1 MSGRE
6 GERDTR
12 ADVERDSSRDN
23 VRRLI
28 IATRIREARRLSGL
42 SQGQVAAM
50 LGLHRPAIS
59 EIEAGN
65 RRVAAD
71 EIARLAELFDVS
83 VTWLLGEGAETVD
96 ANEARLQLAARE
108 LSKLKPDDLTRL
120 LSVLASMRDEG
131 SGERASGAA
140 AASREDN
147 PQ

>member
-1 MSGRE
+1 MSERE
-6 GERDTR
+6 GKRGAR
-12 ADVERDSSRDN
+12 ADVEQDSDRDN

-28 IATRIREARRLSGL
+28 IATRIREARRLAGL
-42 SQGQVAAM
+42 SQGQVATM
-50 LGLHRPAIS
+50 LGLHRPAVS

-83 VTWLLGEGAETVD
+83 VTWLLGEGTETVD

-108 LSKLKPDDLTRL
+108 LSKLRPDDLTRL

-131 SGERASGAA
+131 GGEGTSGAA

>member
-6 GERDTR
+6 GERDAR
-12 ADVERDSSRDN
+12 ADVERDSGREN

-50 LGLHRPAIS
+50 LGLHRPAVS

-83 VTWLLGEGAETVD
+83 VTWLLGEDAETVNV
-96 ANEARLQLAARE
+96 NEARLQLAARE

-131 SGERASGAA
+131 GGEGASGAA

>member
-6 GERDTR
+6 GERDAR
-12 ADVERDSSRDN
+12 ADVERDSGREN

-50 LGLHRPAIS
+50 LGLHRPAVS

-83 VTWLLGEGAETVD
+83 VTWLLGEGTETAD

-131 SGERASGAA
+131 GGEGASGAA